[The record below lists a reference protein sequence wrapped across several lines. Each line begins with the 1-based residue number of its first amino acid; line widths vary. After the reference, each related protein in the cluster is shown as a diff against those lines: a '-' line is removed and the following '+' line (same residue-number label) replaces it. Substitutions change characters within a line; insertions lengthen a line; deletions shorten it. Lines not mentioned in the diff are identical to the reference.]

1 MFLRKNVIL
10 NEKIVNM
17 NGFSANMNDFFT
29 ILIFYNLQKVCI
41 FASVQ
46 RGNLATSPFPM
57 PPKLFSPLSSS
68 YIFPW
73 ENKWGHLFLLWF

>member
-29 ILIFYNLQKVCI
+29 ILIF
-41 FASVQ
+41 
-46 RGNLATSPFPM
+46 
-57 PPKLFSPLSSS
+57 
-68 YIFPW
+68 
-73 ENKWGHLFLLWF
+73 